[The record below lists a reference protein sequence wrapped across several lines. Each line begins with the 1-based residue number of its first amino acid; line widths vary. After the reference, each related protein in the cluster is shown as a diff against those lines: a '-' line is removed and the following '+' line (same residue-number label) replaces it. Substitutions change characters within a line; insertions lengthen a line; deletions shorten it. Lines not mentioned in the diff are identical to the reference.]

1 MKNLLMAA
9 CFALAA
15 PVAHAQSP
23 QSDARAMLREEWT
36 VDEAQIVE
44 IVMAVRCKIVP
55 DDATARAAQRE
66 VAAQMQRR
74 AVDAYV
80 LDVNAMPG
88 AAAAVK
94 RALAMPLDC
103 DVRFADPATRAR
115 VRQWISSLATMD

>member
-9 CFALAA
+9 CIALAA
-15 PVAHAQSP
+15 PVAHAQS
-23 QSDARAMLREEWT
+23 SDARAMLREEWT

-44 IVMAVRCKIVP
+44 IVMAVRCKVVP

-74 AVDAYV
+74 AVDAY
-80 LDVNAMPG
+80 NAMPG
-88 AAAAVK
+88 AAAAEK

-115 VRQWISSLATMD
+115 VLEWITAIAS